1 VAIGTISYIVMV
13 DYYNVLV
20 VVKGIPNKETKKLVM
35 EMAKSTNLVLL
46 TDTEVHETES
56 ADTYAIGIKNPM
68 DYDERNAYKWLKMAT
83 TFLSNYKDG
92 ASIDIEVYREIEICD
107 ERTVLAAECL
117 FKGTASAIKPF
128 DEDFPKMLISK
139 EYTNLEK
146 KKIDMPRIII
156 NESLNL

>member
-1 VAIGTISYIVMV
+1 
-13 DYYNVLV
+13 
-20 VVKGIPNKETKKLVM
+20 M